1 MGVPALVGRWEP
13 PGAVEEAPGAAFRL
27 HSDGSLPLRIMELS
41 QRSGGIR
48 MRTIGLLHPGA
59 MGVTVGAAALAGGAR
74 VVWASEGRS
83 APTRER
89 SIQAGL
95 HDVGSLESLVTQ
107 SAVILSVCPP
117 AAAEKQANAVAAHRF
132 SGVYVDANAVS
143 PHTARTIAA
152 VFANTPA
159 DFVDGGLIGPPARS
173 PGTTRLY
180 LSGARAGEVA
190 SLFAE
195 TALAAHPLGA
205 PAGAAS
211 ALKMAYASY
220 TKGVTALL
228 AAIHSLADA
237 EGVRDALLHEWAQSQ
252 PDLAKRSERSIPA
265 SALKAWRFVGEMQEI
280 ARTFEAVGLPGDFHR
295 GAAEIYKRL
304 ATFKDA
310 PTTPT
315 VEEVARQL
323 RT

>member
-1 MGVPALVGRWEP
+1 
-13 PGAVEEAPGAAFRL
+13 
-27 HSDGSLPLRIMELS
+27 
-41 QRSGGIR
+41 
-48 MRTIGLLHPGA
+48 MRTIGLLHPGE
-59 MGVTVGAAALAGGAR
+59 MGVTVGAAALAGGAH

-83 APTRER
+83 AATRER
-89 SIQAGL
+89 SLQAGL
-95 HDVGSLESLVTQ
+95 YDVESLESLVTQ

-143 PHTARTIAA
+143 PHTARTIAGA
-152 VFANTPA
+152 FANTPA
-159 DFVDGGLIGPPARS
+159 EFVDGGLIGPPAKS

-180 LSGARAGEVA
+180 LSGTRAAEVA

-195 TALAAHPLGA
+195 TALAAHPLEA

-237 EGVRDALLHEWAQSQ
+237 EGVRDALLDEWAQSQ
-252 PDLAKRSERSIPA
+252 PDLARRSERSIPT

-295 GAAEIYKRL
+295 GAAEIYSRL
-304 ATFKDA
+304 TTFKDA

-315 VEEVARQL
+315 IDEVAKQL
-323 RT
+323 RS